1 MSQGGPIPKRSE
13 ERRRANKDVVPVE
26 QPKSGTRLPSP
37 QPEADPTWH
46 PIAIRWWDALG
57 ESGQAIFYEP
67 SDWAQAYFIAEAMT
81 SCCSVPRG
89 RMSSE
94 MFKGVITATSSLM
107 TTEGE
112 RRRLR
117 IELKRADV
125 EDTETA
131 GVVALRDYKKNI
143 GG

>member
-13 ERRRANKDVVPVE
+13 ERRRTNKDVVGVE
-26 QPKSGTRLPSP
+26 KVPAGSALPCP
-37 QPEADPTWH
+37 PPEADPTWH
-46 PIAIRWWDALG
+46 PIALQWWDALA

-125 EDTETA
+125 QDTETA
-131 GVVALRDYKKNI
+131 GVIALRDYKQNI